1 MKRVLVCVDGSDMS
15 GRALELA
22 VKLAGPL
29 GAQVTVAHVVA
40 PVPLPVDG
48 YPMAI
53 TEPGA
58 TLQLDQQAREF
69 GQLVAERAAARARA
83 LGAQDV
89 QARVLFGDPAQ
100 ALAEEAEQQGY
111 DLVAIGSRG
120 QGAFKRALLG
130 STSDR
135 LVHTCKR
142 PVLVV
147 H

>member
-1 MKRVLVCVDGSDMS
+1 MKRVLICVDGSDVS

-22 VKLAGPL
+22 VKLAQPL
-29 GAQVTVAHVVA
+29 GARVTVAHVVA
-40 PVPLPVDG
+40 PIPLPVDG
-48 YPMAI
+48 YPTAI
-53 TEPGA
+53 VEPGA
-58 TLQLDQQAREF
+58 AVQLDQQAREF
-69 GQLVAERAAARARA
+69 GQLVAERAAARARE
-83 LGAQDV
+83 LGAQSV
-89 QARVLFGDPAQ
+89 GARVLFGDPAQ
-100 ALAEEAEQQGY
+100 ALAEEAETQGY

-135 LVHTCKR
+135 LVHSCKA